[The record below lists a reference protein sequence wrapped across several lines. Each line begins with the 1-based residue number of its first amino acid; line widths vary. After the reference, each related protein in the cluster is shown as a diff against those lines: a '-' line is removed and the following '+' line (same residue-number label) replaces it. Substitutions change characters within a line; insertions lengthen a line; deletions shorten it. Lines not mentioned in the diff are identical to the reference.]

1 MSTCCDWWHMI
12 YDRANQANHTSN
24 RECGRKVGGEGFQN
38 MDLREI
44 QELIDATPEE
54 VTKHDL
60 MKMYASKQVPDYE
73 EEGVE
78 RAVRET
84 KLTLNNLTEGFQF
97 FKFAFDIFC
106 DLHYSMI
113 WALKLRQTMGKGL
126 VPYRNTIREMK
137 EQKIQTAIMMCF
149 PKVILSVPSFSA
161 TPDTAR

>member
-1 MSTCCDWWHMI
+1 MI

-24 RECGRKVGGEGFQN
+24 HERGRKVGGEGFQN
-38 MDLREI
+38 TGLREI

-73 EEGVE
+73 EGVE
-78 RAVRET
+78 RAVPET

-106 DLHYSMI
+106 DLHSSMI
-113 WALKLRQTMGKGL
+113 
-126 VPYRNTIREMK
+126 
-137 EQKIQTAIMMCF
+137 
-149 PKVILSVPSFSA
+149 
-161 TPDTAR
+161 